1 MTYSYELK
9 KLILKLS
16 AMKMMSNKK
25 LSKCTNISRTSIYYW
40 RNGRYLTITTP
51 KRKSKIIP
59 PIKCYIRSYVLRKI
73 NFNRFKLIRLIKKKF
88 NISISKS
95 TLYSIIR
102 KMNLRNKTVYK
113 RNIFTN
119 KKVSKERLLNF

>member
-1 MTYSYELK
+1 MTYGYELK

-25 LSKCTNISRTSIYYW
+25 LSKFTNISRTSIYYW

-102 KMNLRNKTVYK
+102 KMNLRKKNYYL
-113 RNIFTN
+113 NIMIST
-119 KKVSKERLLNF
+119 KY